1 MKNLKLTDL
10 RVKSFTTSEHPKQVK
25 GGTSGGPTIDL
36 ACETITIIYGTCSFP
51 CRPIR

>member
-10 RVKSFTTSEHPKQVK
+10 RVKSFTTSEQAHMVK
-25 GGTSGGPTIDL
+25 GGTSGPTIDL